1 MGESRVTQ
9 KTKRLMNSVGSNCT
23 SVLQYLYE
31 GRNCGPNASSG
42 VSGPGKQIRKGLL
55 QAVGHLSSAQPYT
68 WDQLA

>member
-1 MGESRVTQ
+1 
-9 KTKRLMNSVGSNCT
+9 MNDVESNCT

-42 VSGPGKQIRKGLL
+42 VSSPGQQVRKGLL
-55 QAVGHLSSAQPYT
+55 QAVGHLSLAQPYT